1 LTSDHEFPHRRW
13 FRCGGITVQVESS
26 SPLGG
31 NTFLPKFDSFEVAGP
46 GEDTVVIRHHFS
58 LPDFEPSQLGE
69 LVVRRGPWAIF
80 QKDGSWIYLGVMPQ
94 SDLDNPYQ
102 VAIFNSDHSRGDIHH
117 RDDAH
122 FRDGGMAT
130 LTGFPS
136 DQIVLT
142 QVLADRQGFYLHSS
156 GAIMGGQ
163 ALLFAGRS
171 GAGKSTMIKQL
182 QDKVEVLCDD
192 RNIVRRWADDFWAF
206 GTWSHG
212 ELPVVSTSSA
222 PLRAILFL
230 EQAKENRIER
240 IEDRRESVRLLLASL
255 VRALETPDWW
265 QKTLTLIENV
275 AREVTC
281 SILHFDTSGQVSDV
295 LEEMV
300 AQDHPGS

>member
-1 LTSDHEFPHRRW
+1 MTSDHEFPHRRW
-13 FRCGGITVQVESS
+13 FRCGGITVQVESR

-31 NTFLPKFDSFEVAGP
+31 NTFLPKFDAFEVTGP
-46 GEDTVVIRHHFS
+46 GEEPVVIRHHFS
-58 LPDFEPSQLGE
+58 LPDLEPSQLGK
-69 LVVRRGPWAIF
+69 LVSRKGPWAIF
-80 QKDGSWIYLGVMPQ
+80 QKAGSWIYLGVTPQ

-117 RDDAH
+117 RDDSL
-122 FRDGGMAT
+122 FRSGGMAT

-136 DQIVLT
+136 DQIMLAR
-142 QVLADRQGFYLHSS
+142 VLADRQGFYLHSS
-156 GAIMGGQ
+156 GAILDGQ

-192 RNIVRRWADDFWAF
+192 RNIVRRRGDDFWAF

-212 ELPVVSTSSA
+212 ELPVVSTRSA

-230 EQAKENRIER
+230 EQASENRIQR
-240 IEDRRESVRLLLASL
+240 IEERKESIRLLLASL

-265 QKTLTLIENV
+265 QKTLTLIESV
-275 AREVTC
+275 ARQVSC
-281 SILHFDTSGQVSDV
+281 SILHFDTSGRVLDV
-295 LEEMV
+295 LKEMV
-300 AQDHPGS
+300 ELDQPGS